1 MASANLPPALTQDTE
16 WSMSQA
22 AATVNLNRLSYSS
35 AGGPRRR
42 AFPVETATD
51 IRGAHADLIRRLQ
64 ALPPYRFDPRLQA
77 TPQQLEL
84 QADTL
89 RCNLLAM
96 QQYVIALVRDT
107 AYHTT
112 AIDTDRL
119 HPERPVPRDH
129 AGSVLNDHDRR

>member
-1 MASANLPPALTQDTE
+1 
-16 WSMSQA
+16 MSQA
-22 AATVNLNRLSYSS
+22 ADTVNLNRLSYSS

-77 TPQQLEL
+77 TPEQLEL

-96 QQYVIALVRDT
+96 QQYVVALVRDT

-112 AIDTDRL
+112 TIDTDRL
-119 HPERPVPRDH
+119 HLDGLFRDIIGDLCG
-129 AGSVLNDHDRR
+129 AITIAADKVREDGVYQGSAA

>member
-1 MASANLPPALTQDTE
+1 
-16 WSMSQA
+16 MSQA
-22 AATVNLNRLSYSS
+22 ADTVNLNRLSYSS
-35 AGGPRRR
+35 AGGSRRR
-42 AFPVETATD
+42 AFPVETASFDKSSPFDESSGD

-77 TPQQLEL
+77 SPEQLEL

-89 RCNLLAM
+89 RCNLLAF

-119 HPERPVPRDH
+119 HLERPVPRYH
-129 AGSVLNDHDRR
+129 RRSVRNDHDRRR